1 MFCDVCVDRSREWPF
16 ERFQF
21 LEPKCWKFLRPI
33 CAVRS
38 SFRDCF
44 GCLDDNLLIK
54 LYVGKYEAGKSHGI
68 RFHQEEPM

>member
-1 MFCDVCVDRSREWPF
+1 M
-16 ERFQF
+16 
-21 LEPKCWKFLRPI
+21 LKFFIPI

-54 LYVGKYEAGKSHGI
+54 LYVGKYETGNGYGN
-68 RFHQEEPM
+68 RFHQEELM

>member
-1 MFCDVCVDRSREWPF
+1 M
-16 ERFQF
+16 
-21 LEPKCWKFLRPI
+21 LEFLRPI

-38 SFRDCF
+38 SFRDYF

>member
-1 MFCDVCVDRSREWPF
+1 M
-16 ERFQF
+16 
-21 LEPKCWKFLRPI
+21 LEFLRLS

-54 LYVGKYEAGKSHGI
+54 LYVGKYETGKSHGI
-68 RFHQEEPM
+68 RFHQEELM

>member
-1 MFCDVCVDRSREWPF
+1 M
-16 ERFQF
+16 
-21 LEPKCWKFLRPI
+21 LEFLRPI
-33 CAVRS
+33 YAVRS

-44 GCLDDNLLIK
+44 GCLDDNVLIK

>member
-1 MFCDVCVDRSREWPF
+1 M
-16 ERFQF
+16 
-21 LEPKCWKFLRPI
+21 LKFLRLI
-33 CAVRS
+33 CAVRI

-54 LYVGKYEAGKSHGI
+54 LYVGKYETENGYGN